1 MAVVVPIVADFDPAG
16 IKSADAAFKSFGQNL
31 SKVLGQAS
39 KSAAQSLE
47 AVEDGANDA
56 RTAAERLADA
66 ISASSAS
73 LQADIEK
80 SATAARAL
88 GNALGPELTSK
99 LGARGI
105 QSLIR
110 DLTRMGLTLEE
121 VAAEADTLATSIKQL
136 DSISVDPLN
145 TQISKLDDGMN
156 RVADTTDRSR
166 SVFANF
172 TGNAAQEIPGLAN
185 AMGPLNVAIGQFA
198 EYAAEGGISL
208 AGFAKTIGP
217 LAAVGGAVYVISEA
231 FAASAENAALLRK
244 NTDVITEALTNGKD
258 AATEFFRIL
267 REARSIEIFDRSK
280 GIFGD
285 TEEITG
291 ELFRLGI
298 RLSDIEIAASRGVP
312 ALEQYR
318 DALDRQREALG
329 KQGELQGEQLKKF
342 NDLRKVSR
350 FITDFLKSLADGTNQ
365 AAQENFVYG
374 RSLTETEQA
383 LRDQIDATVAAT
395 PTLFDFGQSAAIVAA
410 YQDSLAEE
418 TRQSADQY
426 QAQADAI
433 AASRDELFKFLDVGR
448 TERQNAKDTAE
459 ARNDLAIARKKGN
472 SKDIISAEERYLQ
485 AIEDEAQ
492 YLGEAFVQTSK
503 VRDEK
508 LKQALATETVIRK
521 LEAERDL
528 LDPASPLRKNLDEYI
543 RALRDDLPRDV
554 RTRLI
559 LEYGTSGALPG
570 MPGLPNLTAPN
581 TGSAGG
587 GGLGNVT
594 INLSTLN
601 PDEAA
606 ARAIA
611 KSMNQAA
618 DRAGTARPFPWAGV

>member
-39 KSAAQSLE
+39 KSAAQSLD

-56 RTAAERLADA
+56 RTAAQRLADA

-73 LQADIEK
+73 LQADIDK
-80 SATAARAL
+80 SAAAAKAL
-88 GNALGPELTSK
+88 GDALGPELTRK
-99 LGARGI
+99 LGSRGL
-105 QSLIR
+105 QNLIR
-110 DLTRMGLTLEE
+110 DLSRMGLSLEQVTDE
-121 VAAEADTLATSIKQL
+121 AETLAASIKGI
-136 DSISVDPLN
+136 DDASVN
-145 TQISKLDDGMN
+145 NITREVESLDDGLKK
-156 RVADTTDRSR
+156 VGDSADRSR
-166 SVFANF
+166 SVMANF
-172 TGNAAQEIPGLAN
+172 TGNAVQEIPGITN

-198 EYAAEGGISL
+198 EYASEGGITL
-208 AGFAKTIGP
+208 AGFAKAIGP
-217 LAAVGGAVYVISEA
+217 LAAIGGALALANGYLDDIAKTKA
-231 FAASAENAALLRK
+231 FNKERLDAYTESMREGASAAQAFRTQLEETGKATLRLNDENAFFGLGSTQVRTVSTILGDLGGAFGIVASGINFLRRSKTEDVSDELLRLGVNAQIATELIGRGRDGINKWAASLLAAGAAER
-244 NTDVITEALTNGKD
+244 DVNL
-258 AATEFFRIL
+258 ATRFL
-267 REARSIEIFDRSK
+267 
-280 GIFGD
+280 
-285 TEEITG
+285 TG
-291 ELFRLGI
+291 EVDRL
-298 RLSDIEIAASRGVP
+298 A
-312 ALEQYR
+312 
-318 DALDRQREALG
+318 EA
-329 KQGELQGEQLKKF
+329 QQLA
-342 NDLRKVSR
+342 NQTTL
-350 FITDFLKSLADGTNQ
+350 FLKGTL
-365 AAQENFVYG
+365 FDYG
-374 RSLTETEQA
+374 N
-383 LRDQIDATVAAT
+383 VAAT
-395 PTLFDFGQSAAIVAA
+395 VAA

-418 TRQSADQY
+418 TQRSADQY

-570 MPGLPNLTAPN
+570 MPGLPTLTAPN